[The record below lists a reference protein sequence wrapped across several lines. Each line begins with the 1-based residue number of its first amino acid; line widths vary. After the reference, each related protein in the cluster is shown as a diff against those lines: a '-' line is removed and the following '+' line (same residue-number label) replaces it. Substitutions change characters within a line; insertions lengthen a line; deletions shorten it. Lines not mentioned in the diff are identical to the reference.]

1 VVGGSFAKH
10 PVGGPIDA
18 DNYAEMLNAAV
29 RVMKLGADRPDSPT
43 L

>member
-1 VVGGSFAKH
+1 VVGGGIAKNSG
-10 PVGGPIDA
+10 GGPIDA

-29 RVMKLGADRPDSPT
+29 RVVKLGADSSDSPA